1 MTTLRRARI
10 APDKS
15 FTFRGL
21 AHAARYG
28 IPVRMMKVITP
39 IFLTAMLATQAAFGA
54 ADFFGVPD
62 KTVVPKPAAA
72 TPVPATPAPA
82 TPAPATP
89 APVRGPATPV
99 PITKQPV
106 DETPPTLLPDGVYL
120 KTPSVGAGRETS
132 RAFHDLGPDNGVLI
146 GLEYTLGTTAEG
158 AKFVESIT
166 PLYVRPAGK
175 AHGTLR
181 GTLKPGNPATVLEAR
196 PGFALSALE
205 ARGSTGIEAFRVT
218 FSRYENGALDPSERY
233 TTKWFGGE
241 STEPAKVLRTDTRAI
256 VGVYGKADTAISELG
271 LIVRREIPPPPKV
284 AVNPF
289 GTPVPPD
296 TTGTPTT
303 TEMPDEPPAIAA
315 TPLEPVAFD
324 SAILK
329 TPLAGG
335 GNKGWGTPYRDLA
348 PPGAFLTGFD
358 YTVGKWNGKPAI
370 TSLRPVYLLPG
381 GGKKMGDLH
390 GTAAGENPRL
400 DARPGY
406 AIGTIVARGGVVID
420 GFQLVF
426 MKVRGA
432 ALDPADSY
440 LSEWIGGIGGERKRL
455 DGGGQPLTGLYGQ
468 AGNEV
473 NSIGLFVKKDAAAA
487 TAIPS
492 TANPPLSTP
501 PATGGL
507 QVFAVADDEF
517 TLFLNGK
524 EILAGNNYKQVE
536 NGQFPIVKGD
546 VLTAIV
552 KDKGGGGGEAWFSL
566 RVVRDGKTVL
576 DAGDM
581 RYQMSETLNW
591 KNNKLTTGFKEPKVW
606 THERQMGTDA
616 RPRAAWANAKD
627 AANATTLYFKGIVP

>member
-1 MTTLRRARI
+1 
-10 APDKS
+10 
-15 FTFRGL
+15 
-21 AHAARYG
+21 
-28 IPVRMMKVITP
+28 MMKVIIP
-39 IFLTAMLATQAAFGA
+39 IFLAALLTTDNALGA

-62 KTVVPKPAAA
+62 KTVVPKPAAT
-72 TPVPATPAPA
+72 TPVPA

-99 PITKQPV
+99 PITKAPV
-106 DETPPTLLPDGVYL
+106 DDTPPTLLPDGVYL
-120 KTPSVGAGRETS
+120 KTPSVGAGKETS

-158 AKFVESIT
+158 AKFVESLT
-166 PLYVRPAGK
+166 PLFVRPAGK

-181 GTLKPGNPATVLEAR
+181 GTLRPGNPATVLEAR
-196 PGFALSALE
+196 PGFAISALE
-205 ARGSTGIEAFRVT
+205 ARGSSGLEAFRVT

-256 VGVYGKADTAISELG
+256 VGIYGKADTAISELG

-284 AVNPF
+284 AVNVF
-289 GTPVPPD
+289 GTPTAPE
-296 TTGTPTT
+296 TTGLTTP
-303 TEMPDEPPAIAA
+303 EMPEDPPTPAA
-315 TPLEPVAFD
+315 PLEPTVFD
-324 SAILK
+324 PTILS
-329 TPLAGG
+329 TPVAGG
-335 GNKGWGTPYRDLA
+335 ANKNWGTPYRDLA
-348 PPGAFLTGFD
+348 PLGAILSGFD
-358 YTVGKWNGKPAI
+358 YTVGKWNSKPVI
-370 TSLRPVYLLPG
+370 TSVRPVYFLPG
-381 GGKKMGDLH
+381 GGKKMGDMH
-390 GTAAGENPRL
+390 GTATGQSQRL
-400 DARPGY
+400 DAKPGY
-406 AIGTIVARGGVVID
+406 AVGAIQARGGVVID

-440 LSEWIGGIGGERKRL
+440 LSEWLGGTGGGQKRL
-455 DGGGQPLTGLYGQ
+455 DAGGQPIVGLYGA

-473 NSIGLFVKKDAAAA
+473 NALGIFVKSPNTASVAPA
-487 TAIPS
+487 T
-492 TANPPLSTP
+492 TTL
-501 PATGGL
+501 PATTGGL

-536 NGQFPIVKGD
+536 SGQFPIVKGD

-552 KDKGGGGGEAWFSL
+552 KDKGGGGGEAWLSL
-566 RVVRDGKTVL
+566 RVVRDGKTIL

-581 RYQMSETLNW
+581 RYQMTETLNW

-606 THERQMGTDA
+606 THERLMGTDA

-627 AANATTLYFKGIVP
+627 APNATVLYFKGIVP